1 MAENEDR
8 FFVARDGKSQVED
21 VINYVHAVLSRKA
34 IESDEIPENIRHAG
48 GMQQLYELLWGIR
61 RMTEALGKGELTY
74 NCNER
79 GYVIGSLK
87 ALQANLRHLTWQA
100 RCIAKGEYRHR
111 ANFLGDFSTAF
122 NTMVEELDKSVSKLT
137 RLSTRYKEMSCRDSL
152 TGLLNRRAFISRAM
166 DMLKAEVCQG
176 QAVIIMADIDY
187 FKKINDTWGHTC
199 GDAVLRHMA
208 QLFLSQLREDDL
220 CCRYGGEEFILL
232 LPGMGL
238 QPGYGVA
245 ERLRRQICDGR
256 VTYEG
261 HDIAITVSLGVSCID
276 LSRLPSDC
284 RTVFEITVKE
294 ADACLY
300 QAKKTGR
307 NRVVC
312 ANTLQA

>member
-1 MAENEDR
+1 MAENGDSA
-8 FFVARDGKSQVED
+8 FVARDGKSPVED
-21 VINYVHAVLSRKA
+21 VISYVHAVLSRRV
-34 IESDEIPENIRHAG
+34 IECDEIPENIRHAG
-48 GMQQLYELLWGIR
+48 GMEQLCELLWGIR
-61 RMTEALGKGELTY
+61 HMTDALGRGELTY

-100 RCIAKGEYRHR
+100 RCIAKGEYQHR

-137 RLSTRYKEMSCRDSL
+137 RLSSRYKEMSCRDSL

-166 DMLKAEVCQG
+166 DMLKDPPDQG
-176 QAVIIMADIDY
+176 QAAVIMADIDY
-187 FKKINDTWGHTC
+187 FKKINDTWGHAC

-208 QLFLSQLREDDL
+208 QIFLSQLREDDL

-238 QPGYGVA
+238 QPGYSVA
-245 ERLRRQICDGR
+245 ERLRRHICAEPLA
-256 VTYEG
+256 YEG
-261 HDIAITVSLGVSCID
+261 HDIAITASLGVTCID
-276 LSRLPSDC
+276 LNGPLPDSAS
-284 RTVFEITVKE
+284 VFEMTVKE
-294 ADACLY
+294 ADSCLY
-300 QAKKTGR
+300 RAKKTGR

-312 ANTLQA
+312 SEMHQA

>member
-1 MAENEDR
+1 MAEKRDR
-8 FFVARDGKSQVED
+8 LFVARDGKSQVED
-21 VINYVHAVLSRKA
+21 VINYVHAVLSRKGMD
-34 IESDEIPENIRHAG
+34 SDEIPENIRHAG
-48 GMQQLYELLWGIR
+48 GMRQLCELLWGIR

-87 ALQANLRHLTWQA
+87 ALQASLRHLTWQA

-137 RLSTRYKEMSCRDSL
+137 RLSTKYKEMSCRDSL
-152 TGLLNRRAFISRAM
+152 TGLLNRRAFLGRAL
-166 DMLKAEVCQG
+166 DVLKEEDCHG

-187 FKKINDTWGHTC
+187 FKKINDTWGHTG

-208 QLFLSQLREDDL
+208 QTFLSQLREDDL

-238 QPGYGVA
+238 QSGCGVA
-245 ERLRRQICDGR
+245 ERLRRHICDDR
-256 VTYEG
+256 VAYEG
-261 HDIAITVSLGVSCID
+261 HDIAITVSLGVSCINI
-276 LSRLPSDC
+276 SRLPSDC

-300 QAKKTGR
+300 QAKKNGR

-312 ANTLQA
+312 SSMLQP

>member
-1 MAENEDR
+1 MAENGDR
-8 FFVARDGKSQVED
+8 LFVARDGKSQVED

-48 GMQQLYELLWGIR
+48 GMQQLCELLWGIR

-152 TGLLNRRAFISRAM
+152 TGLLNRRAFLSQAL
-166 DMLKAEVCQG
+166 DVLKDEAYQG
-176 QAVIIMADIDY
+176 QAVIIMTDIDY

-245 ERLRRQICDGR
+245 ERLRRQICDGH

-261 HDIAITVSLGVSCID
+261 HDIAITASLGVSCID

>member
-34 IESDEIPENIRHAG
+34 IESDEIPENIRHVG

-61 RMTEALGKGELTY
+61 RITEALGKGELTY

-261 HDIAITVSLGVSCID
+261 HDIAITASLGVSCID